1 MDRSRYRPCGP
12 ALLVAL
18 ALTLTA
24 PVGPSV
30 AHGADPSPEY
40 QASLRR
46 TLELR
51 KQRRSAR
58 AVAPRPA
65 PVGVIVPYP
74 MPPALIIRQ
83 TREKHDEIEALLD
96 LLRRS

>member
-1 MDRSRYRPCGP
+1 MDRTRHRHRGP
-12 ALLVAL
+12 TLIVAL
-18 ALTLTA
+18 ALA
-24 PVGPSV
+24 AQVAPSV
-30 AHGADPSPEY
+30 ARGADPSPEY
-40 QASLRR
+40 QAALRR
-46 TLELR
+46 TLKLR

-58 AVAPRPA
+58 AVVPRPA

-83 TREKHDEIEALLD
+83 TRERHDEIDALLD